1 MAKVKIP
8 YLVEFTQK
16 GRVYFAWRPG
26 KHVRALGFANEGLGT
41 DRHAAIQRA
50 MAKNEQVAR
59 ERARLKDM
67 ETGFVPG
74 TFDHLVRV
82 YRGSS
87 QDKIKPS
94 KAWNKLADSTQGKY
108 NTYLDRFLKKFHSEP
123 ILDFTTEIINSI
135 HSSMA
140 HEPHAA
146 NYALSVLSALFREA
160 RLHTSLFGITENPCH
175 GVERYGK
182 KEGVAPRDVFW
193 SQDQQSTFLEVAHKL
208 DPEVAMGFYLMVYS
222 GQRLSDCLGMG
233 TTDFDGD
240 KIRVVQEKTDKKIW
254 VPCHQVLKAKIN
266 QHIKDRAQAGHI
278 GGNILQTIGHQ
289 EFKKRYFSSR
299 WDKVMAKTGLT
310 NLRRH
315 DIRSTAVIR
324 LAEAECTTTEIAS
337 ITGHSLTNVESILA
351 HYWQRTYKQA
361 ENAISKL
368 EKSEN
373 IAPEKAPK

>member
-8 YLVEFTQK
+8 YLVEFSQK
-16 GRVYFAWRPG
+16 GRIYFAWRPG

-41 DRHAAIQRA
+41 DRHAAIKRA
-50 MAKNEQVAR
+50 MEKNVQVDR
-59 ERARLKDM
+59 ERARIKDRVS
-67 ETGFVPG
+67 GFVPG

-94 KAWNKLADSTQGKY
+94 KSWNKLADSTQGKY
-108 NTYLDRFLKKFHSEP
+108 NTYLDRFIKKFSDD
-123 ILDFTTEIINSI
+123 LVSDFTTEIINSI
-135 HSSMA
+135 HSSMS

-182 KEGVAPRDVFW
+182 KDGVAPREVFW
-193 SQDQQSTFLEVAHKL
+193 SQDQQSTFLKVAQKL

-222 GQRLSDCLGMG
+222 GQRLSDCLAMQN
-233 TTDFDGD
+233 TDFDGE

-254 VPCHQVLKAKIN
+254 VPCHQDLKARIN
-266 QHIKDRAQAGHI
+266 QHIKDRAQTGHI
-278 GGNILQTIGHQ
+278 GGAILQTIGHK

-299 WDKVMAKTGLT
+299 WDKVMAKTGLSD
-310 NLRRH
+310 LRRH

-324 LAEAECTTTEIAS
+324 LAEAECTVPEIAS
-337 ITGHSLTNVESILA
+337 ITGHSLANVESILS
-351 HYWQRTYKQA
+351 HYWQRTFKQA
-361 ENAISKL
+361 KNAMNKL

-373 IAPEKAPK
+373 TAPEKAPK